1 MLPIIVTLLL
11 LTMIVFGI
19 IKKVNIATVLLL
31 ATVLG
36 YIGLALMQGGT
47 LAKEAASGSLFLDIF
62 ELIANSLKSSMG
74 GYILTSIAMLSY
86 VDYMNR
92 IKATEMFAALLAAP
106 VQKLKYK
113 YLIAAFTIPIG
124 VLMGIAISGSLI
136 TITLLLGTI
145 YPVLRSLGCSKPTC
159 ATAILLHTIIAIS
172 PVRAAYYNV
181 LSLMDMDTSVAMWF
195 IRVQLPVG
203 GIMAIVVMVLF
214 IFTSRYFDRKEGL
227 CGEEKESMEVKT
239 IRDIGVPVY
248 YAALPLLPLV
258 LVVVFSELV
267 VGDVIISVVG
277 ACVLSWCIA
286 FLVQLISTRSLL
298 SCLKNFEAIYEGMGA
313 VMTTSGPIVIFG
325 TTFSGV
331 LTSIGGMSLFINAV
345 SKVASGYVL
354 LGIVGVTGLLM
365 VTITGTFNGNLAL
378 VFPVVRGIVEGT
390 GINPLGAAQAAMF
403 SLTSGAGLCLVSGQ
417 NLFLAQQTDTN
428 ILTIIKRSMIPTIGG
443 FIAGFLASVVFF
455 G

>member
-1 MLPIIVTLLL
+1 MFP
-11 LTMIVFGI
+11 IVFTLFLLAMIIYGI
-19 IKKVNIATVLLL
+19 IKKVNITTVLLF

-36 YIGLALMQGGT
+36 YMGLALMQKGAVPET
-47 LAKEAASGSLFLDIF
+47 VSGSLFLDIF
-62 ELIANSLKSSMG
+62 EFIGNSMKSSMG
-74 GYILTSIAMLSY
+74 GYILTSISMLSY

-172 PVRAAYYNV
+172 PVRSAYYNA
-181 LSLMDMDTSVAMWF
+181 LGLMNMDISVAMWF

-203 GIMAIVVMVLF
+203 GIMVAVVMVLF
-214 IFTSRYFDRKEGL
+214 ILTSRYFDKKEGL
-227 CGEEKESMEVKT
+227 CQEEKENMKVKT
-239 IRDIGVPVY
+239 VRDIGVPVY
-248 YAALPLLPLV
+248 YAVLPLLPLI
-258 LVVVFSELV
+258 LVVIFSELV
-267 VGDVIISVVG
+267 AGTVIISVVG

-286 FLVQLISTRSLL
+286 FIVQILSTHSLS
-298 SCLKNFEAIYEGMGA
+298 SCLKNFEAVYEGMGV

-331 LTSIGGMSLFINAV
+331 LTAIGGMSLFIDAV

-354 LGIVGVTGLLM
+354 LGVVGVTGLLM
-365 VTITGTFNGNLAL
+365 VSITGTFNGNLAL

-390 GINPLGAAQAAMF
+390 GINALGAAQAAMF
-403 SLTSGAGLCLVSGQ
+403 SLTSGAGICLVSGQ

-428 ILTIIKRSMIPTIGG
+428 ILIIIKRSMIPTIGG
-443 FIAGFLASVVFF
+443 FLASFLASIILF

>member
-1 MLPIIVTLLL
+1 MFQIVFTLLL
-11 LTMIVFGI
+11 LAMIVYGI
-19 IKKVNIATVLLL
+19 MKKINITTVLMFATVC
-31 ATVLG
+31 G
-36 YIGLALMQGGT
+36 YIGLLLLQ
-47 LAKEAASGSLFLDIF
+47 KEYAAGDTTSGSHFLDIF
-62 ELIANSLKSSMG
+62 ESIGNSMKNSMG
-74 GYILTSIAMLSY
+74 GYILTSISMLSY

-92 IKATEMFAALLAAP
+92 IKATDMFAALLAAP

-172 PVRAAYYNV
+172 PVRSAYYNA
-181 LSLMDMDTSVAMWF
+181 LSLMNMDISVAMWF

-203 GIMAIVVMVLF
+203 GIMVAVVMVLF
-214 IFTSRYFDRKEGL
+214 ILTSRYFDRKEGL
-227 CGEEKESMEVKT
+227 NKEEKESLKIKT
-239 IRDIGVPVY
+239 VRDIGVPVY
-248 YAALPLLPLV
+248 YAILPLLPLI
-258 LVVVFSELV
+258 LVVIFSELV
-267 VGDVIISVVG
+267 VGTVIISVVG

-286 FLVQLISTRSLL
+286 FTVQMLSTRSLS
-298 SCLKNFEAIYEGMGA
+298 SCLKNFEAIYEGMGV

-325 TTFSGV
+325 TTFSVV
-331 LTSIGGMSLFINAV
+331 LTALGGMSLFIDTV
-345 SKVASGYVL
+345 SKVACGYVL
-354 LGIVGVTGLLM
+354 LGVVGVTGLLM
-365 VTITGTFNGNLAL
+365 VSITGTFNGNLAL
-378 VFPVVRGIVEGT
+378 VFPVVRGIVQGT

-403 SLTSGAGLCLVSGQ
+403 SLTSGAGICLVSGQ

-428 ILTIIKRSMIPTIGG
+428 ILVIIKRSLIPTIGG
-443 FIAGFLASVVFF
+443 FIASFLASVILF